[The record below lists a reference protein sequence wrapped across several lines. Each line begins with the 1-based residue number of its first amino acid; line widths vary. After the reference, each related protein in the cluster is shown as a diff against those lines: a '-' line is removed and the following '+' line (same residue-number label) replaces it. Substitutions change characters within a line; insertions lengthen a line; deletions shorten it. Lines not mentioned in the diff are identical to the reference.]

1 MIRAYSFQIDRMSIE
16 NNEPAVAGTNAL
28 PGSLLQKAREEK
40 GLTIDEMSAISN
52 LTKQVI
58 RDIEADDYTQL
69 AGLSFVRGYL
79 KLYAKKLGVDE
90 VEILDLF
97 DRWKAEQNGEPR
109 QYANA
114 PQGISEPSSGPS
126 QKTII
131 AASIVVI
138 GLISAG
144 GVISYLES
152 TGSSP
157 EVASVIETE
166 QAPVSTVPDA
176 ALNQSQELTPSQDS
190 SVDAS
195 INGTVEAQP
204 LVTEAEQSASATVA
218 PVSPASQAE
227 EVVALSEPETL
238 QTEAEPMVEAPNPDP
253 VPVEKPKTVEKPKQV
268 ETPKTVEKP
277 KPTEKPKVAKTEAPA
292 PAVTEPVDEA
302 LQQPLVI
309 SSSNLSQ
316 GGRVIAE
323 ASGLAPAPSTPV
335 QTTQVSP
342 GQDDGLRVLSETRT
356 GPSAD
361 QLAMGAQGRLEID
374 FSGESWI
381 EIRDA
386 RGRLILADLMS
397 PEQGVELDTFGPIE
411 ILVGAVSVST
421 VVFNGETQ
429 DLKPKAYQDVA
440 RITLGAEPN

>member
-1 MIRAYSFQIDRMSIE
+1 MISAYSFQIDRMSIE
-16 NNEPAVAGTNAL
+16 NNEPAVAGTTAL
-28 PGSLLQKAREEK
+28 PGSLLRKAREEK

-58 RDIEADDYTQL
+58 RGIEADDYEQL

-79 KLYAKKLGVDE
+79 KLYSKKLGVDE

-152 TGSSP
+152 IDSSP
-157 EVASVIETE
+157 EVAAVIETE
-166 QAPVSTVPDA
+166 QAPDSNETDA

-190 SVDAS
+190 SIDASTNQTVDAQ
-195 INGTVEAQP
+195 A
-204 LVTEAEQSASATVA
+204 LVTEAEPSTQATVV
-218 PVSPASQAE
+218 PETPASLGE
-227 EVVALSEPETL
+227 EVVALAEPATL
-238 QTEAEPMVEAPNPDP
+238 QTEAEPVVDAPTPTPDP
-253 VPVEKPKTVEKPKQV
+253 VPVKKPKTVEKPK
-268 ETPKTVEKP
+268 PA
-277 KPTEKPKVAKTEAPA
+277 EKPKVAETQTSAL
-292 PAVTEPVDEA
+292 AVAEPVEEA
-302 LQQPLVI
+302 VQQPVVI

-374 FSGESWI
+374 FSGESWV

-397 PEQGVELDTFGPIE
+397 PEQGVELDTFGPVE

-429 DLKPKAYQDVA
+429 DLKRKAYQDVA

>member
-1 MIRAYSFQIDRMSIE
+1 MSIE
-16 NNEPAVAGTNAL
+16 NNEPAVAGTTAL
-28 PGSLLQKAREEK
+28 PGSLLRKAREEK

-58 RDIEADDYTQL
+58 RGIEADDYEQL

-79 KLYAKKLGVDE
+79 KLYSKKLGVDE

-152 TGSSP
+152 TASSP
-157 EVASVIETE
+157 EVAAVIETE
-166 QAPVSTVPDA
+166 QAPASNATDA
-176 ALNQSQELTPSQDS
+176 VLNQSQELIPSQDS
-190 SVDAS
+190 SIDAS
-195 INGTVEAQP
+195 TNQTVDAQP
-204 LVTEAEQSASATVA
+204 LATEAEPSAQSTVV
-218 PVSPASQAE
+218 PETPASQGE
-227 EVVALSEPETL
+227 EVVKLAEPVTL
-238 QTEAEPMVEAPNPDP
+238 QTEAEPVVEAPTPTPDP
-253 VPVEKPKTVEKPKQV
+253 VPVEKA
-268 ETPKTVEKP
+268 KTVEKP
-277 KPTEKPKVAKTEAPA
+277 KPAEKPKVAETQPPA
-292 PAVTEPVDEA
+292 PAVAEPVEEA
-302 LQQPLVI
+302 VQQPVVI

-374 FSGESWI
+374 FSGESWV

-397 PEQGVELDTFGPIE
+397 PEQGVELDTFGPVE

-429 DLKPKAYQDVA
+429 DLKRKAYQDVA

>member
-1 MIRAYSFQIDRMSIE
+1 MISAYSFQIDRMSIE
-16 NNEPAVAGTNAL
+16 NNDPAVAVTTAL
-28 PGSLLQKAREEK
+28 PGSLLRKAREEK

-58 RDIEADDYTQL
+58 RGIEADDYGQL

-79 KLYAKKLGVDE
+79 KLYSKKLGVDE

-152 TGSSP
+152 IDSSP
-157 EVASVIETE
+157 EVAAVIETE
-166 QAPVSTVPDA
+166 QAPDSNETDA

-190 SVDAS
+190 SIDASTNQTVDAQ
-195 INGTVEAQP
+195 A
-204 LVTEAEQSASATVA
+204 LVTEAEPSTQATVV
-218 PVSPASQAE
+218 PETPASLGE
-227 EVVALSEPETL
+227 EVVALAEPATL
-238 QTEAEPMVEAPNPDP
+238 QTEAEPVVDAPTPTPDP
-253 VPVEKPKTVEKPKQV
+253 VPVKKPKTVEKPK
-268 ETPKTVEKP
+268 PA
-277 KPTEKPKVAKTEAPA
+277 EKPKVAETQTSAL
-292 PAVTEPVDEA
+292 AVAEPVEEA
-302 LQQPLVI
+302 VQQPVVI

-342 GQDDGLRVLSETRT
+342 GQDEGLRVLSETRT

-374 FSGESWI
+374 FSGESWV

-397 PEQGVELDTFGPIE
+397 PEQGVELDTFGPVE

-429 DLKPKAYQDVA
+429 DLKRKAFQDVA

>member
-1 MIRAYSFQIDRMSIE
+1 MSIE
-16 NNEPAVAGTNAL
+16 NNEPAVAGTTAL
-28 PGSLLQKAREEK
+28 PGSLLRKAREEK

-58 RDIEADDYTQL
+58 RGIEADDYEQL

-79 KLYAKKLGVDE
+79 KLYSKKLGVDE

-152 TGSSP
+152 IDSSP
-157 EVASVIETE
+157 EVATVIETE
-166 QAPVSTVPDA
+166 QAPASNATDA
-176 ALNQSQELTPSQDS
+176 VLNQSQELIPSQDS
-190 SVDAS
+190 SIDAS
-195 INGTVEAQP
+195 TNQTVDAQP
-204 LVTEAEQSASATVA
+204 LATEAEPSAQSTVV
-218 PVSPASQAE
+218 PETPASQGE
-227 EVVALSEPETL
+227 EVVKLAEPVTL
-238 QTEAEPMVEAPNPDP
+238 QTEAEPVVEAPTPTPTPDP
-253 VPVEKPKTVEKPKQV
+253 VPVEKAKTVEKPKA
-268 ETPKTVEKP
+268 VEKP
-277 KPTEKPKVAKTEAPA
+277 KPAEKPKVAETQPPA
-292 PAVTEPVDEA
+292 PAVAEPVKEA
-302 LQQPLVI
+302 VQQPVVI

-374 FSGESWI
+374 FSGESWV

-397 PEQGVELDTFGPIE
+397 PEQGVELDTFGPVE

-429 DLKPKAYQDVA
+429 DLKRKAYQDVA

>member
-1 MIRAYSFQIDRMSIE
+1 MSIE
-16 NNEPAVAGTNAL
+16 NNEPAVAGTSAL
-28 PGSLLQKAREEK
+28 PGSLLRKAREEK

-58 RDIEADDYTQL
+58 RGIEADDYEQL

-79 KLYAKKLGVDE
+79 KLYSKKLGVDE

-152 TGSSP
+152 TASSP
-157 EVASVIETE
+157 EVAAVIETE
-166 QAPVSTVPDA
+166 QAPASNATDA
-176 ALNQSQELTPSQDS
+176 VLNQSQELIPSQDS
-190 SVDAS
+190 SIDAS
-195 INGTVEAQP
+195 TNQTVDAQP
-204 LVTEAEQSASATVA
+204 LATEAEPSAQSTVV
-218 PVSPASQAE
+218 PETPASQGE
-227 EVVALSEPETL
+227 EVVKLAEPVTL
-238 QTEAEPMVEAPNPDP
+238 QTEAEPVVEAPTPTPDP
-253 VPVEKPKTVEKPKQV
+253 VPVEKA
-268 ETPKTVEKP
+268 KTVEKP
-277 KPTEKPKVAKTEAPA
+277 KPAEKPKVAETQPPA
-292 PAVTEPVDEA
+292 PAVVEPVEEA
-302 LQQPLVI
+302 VQQPVVI

-374 FSGESWI
+374 FSGESWV

-397 PEQGVELDTFGPIE
+397 PEQGVELDTFGPVE

-429 DLKPKAYQDVA
+429 DLKRKAYQDVA

>member
-1 MIRAYSFQIDRMSIE
+1 MSIE
-16 NNEPAVAGTNAL
+16 NNEPAVAGTTAL
-28 PGSLLQKAREEK
+28 PGSLLRKAREEK

-58 RDIEADDYTQL
+58 RGIEADDYEQL

-79 KLYAKKLGVDE
+79 KLYAKKIGVDE
-90 VEILDLF
+90 LEILDLF

-166 QAPVSTVPDA
+166 QAPASTEPDA
-176 ALNQSQELTPSQDS
+176 ALNQSQELTPSLDS

-227 EVVALSEPETL
+227 EVVALSEPAAL

-253 VPVEKPKTVEKPKQV
+253 VPVEKPKTVEKPKQI
-268 ETPKTVEKP
+268 ETPKTVEKL
-277 KPTEKPKVAKTEAPA
+277 KPTEKPKVAKTEPP

-302 LQQPLVI
+302 LQQPVVI

-361 QLAMGAQGRLEID
+361 QLAMGAQGRLKID

>member
-1 MIRAYSFQIDRMSIE
+1 MILAYSFQIDRMSIE
-16 NNEPAVAGTNAL
+16 NNEPAVAGTTAL
-28 PGSLLQKAREEK
+28 PGSILRKAREEK

-58 RDIEADDYTQL
+58 RGVEADDYELL

-79 KLYAKKLGVDE
+79 KLYSKKLGVDE

-152 TGSSP
+152 TDSSP
-157 EVASVIETE
+157 EVATVIETE
-166 QAPVSTVPDA
+166 KAPASNETNA
-176 ALNQSQELTPSQDS
+176 ALNQSQELIPSQNS
-190 SVDAS
+190 SIDAS
-195 INGTVEAQP
+195 TNQTVDAQP
-204 LVTEAEQSASATVA
+204 LATEAEPSAQATVV
-218 PVSPASQAE
+218 PDTLASQGAE
-227 EVVALSEPETL
+227 GVRGAEPATL
-238 QTEAEPMVEAPNPDP
+238 QTEAQPVVEAPTPTLDP
-253 VPVEKPKTVEKPKQV
+253 VPVEKPKTVEKPK
-268 ETPKTVEKP
+268 PA
-277 KPTEKPKVAKTEAPA
+277 EKPKVAETQASA
-292 PAVTEPVDEA
+292 LAVAEPVEEA
-302 LQQPLVI
+302 VQRPVVI

-374 FSGESWI
+374 FSGESWV

-397 PEQGVELDTFGPIE
+397 PEQGVELDTFGPVE

-429 DLKPKAYQDVA
+429 DLKRKAYQDVA

>member
-1 MIRAYSFQIDRMSIE
+1 MILAYSFQIDRMSIE
-16 NNEPAVAGTNAL
+16 NNDPAVAVTTAL
-28 PGSLLQKAREEK
+28 PGSLLRKAREEK

-58 RDIEADDYTQL
+58 RGIEADDYGQL

-79 KLYAKKLGVDE
+79 KLYSKKLGVDE

-152 TGSSP
+152 IDSSP
-157 EVASVIETE
+157 EVAAVIETE
-166 QAPVSTVPDA
+166 QAPDSNETDA

-190 SVDAS
+190 SIDASTNQTVDAK
-195 INGTVEAQP
+195 A
-204 LVTEAEQSASATVA
+204 LVTEAEPSTQATVV
-218 PVSPASQAE
+218 PETPASLGE
-227 EVVALSEPETL
+227 EVVALAEPATL
-238 QTEAEPMVEAPNPDP
+238 QTEAEPVVDAPTPTPDP
-253 VPVEKPKTVEKPKQV
+253 VPVKKPKTVEKPK
-268 ETPKTVEKP
+268 PA
-277 KPTEKPKVAKTEAPA
+277 EKPKVAETQTSAL
-292 PAVTEPVDEA
+292 AVAEPVEEA
-302 LQQPLVI
+302 VQQPVVI

-342 GQDDGLRVLSETRT
+342 GQDEGLRVLSETRT

-374 FSGESWI
+374 FSGESWV

-397 PEQGVELDTFGPIE
+397 PEQGVELDTFGPVE

-429 DLKPKAYQDVA
+429 DLKRKAYQDVA

>member
-1 MIRAYSFQIDRMSIE
+1 MILAYSFQIDRMSIE
-16 NNEPAVAGTNAL
+16 NNEPAVAGTTAL
-28 PGSLLQKAREEK
+28 PGSILRKAREEK

-58 RDIEADDYTQL
+58 RGIEADDYEQL

-79 KLYAKKLGVDE
+79 KLYSKKLGVDE

-152 TGSSP
+152 IDSSP
-157 EVASVIETE
+157 EVAAVIETE
-166 QAPVSTVPDA
+166 QAPDSNETDA

-190 SVDAS
+190 SIDASTNQTVDAQ
-195 INGTVEAQP
+195 A
-204 LVTEAEQSASATVA
+204 LVTQAEPSTQATVV
-218 PVSPASQAE
+218 PETPASLGE
-227 EVVALSEPETL
+227 EVVALAEPATL
-238 QTEAEPMVEAPNPDP
+238 QTEAEPVVDAPTPTPDP
-253 VPVEKPKTVEKPKQV
+253 VPVKKPKTVEKPK
-268 ETPKTVEKP
+268 PA
-277 KPTEKPKVAKTEAPA
+277 EKPKVAETQTSAL
-292 PAVTEPVDEA
+292 AVAEPVEEA
-302 LQQPLVI
+302 VQQPVVI

-374 FSGESWI
+374 FSGESWV

-397 PEQGVELDTFGPIE
+397 PEQGVELDTFGPVE

-429 DLKPKAYQDVA
+429 DLKRKAYQDVA

>member
-1 MIRAYSFQIDRMSIE
+1 MILAYSFQIDRMSIE
-16 NNEPAVAGTNAL
+16 NNEPAVAGTTAL
-28 PGSLLQKAREEK
+28 PGSILRKAREEK

-58 RDIEADDYTQL
+58 RGVEADDYELL

-79 KLYAKKLGVDE
+79 KLYSKKLGVDE

-152 TGSSP
+152 TDSSP
-157 EVASVIETE
+157 EVATVIETE
-166 QAPVSTVPDA
+166 KAPASNETNA

-190 SVDAS
+190 SIDASTNETVDAH
-195 INGTVEAQP
+195 A
-204 LVTEAEQSASATVA
+204 LVTQAEPSTQATVV
-218 PVSPASQAE
+218 PETPASLGE
-227 EVVALSEPETL
+227 EVVALAEPATL
-238 QTEAEPMVEAPNPDP
+238 QTEAEPVVDAPTPTPDP
-253 VPVEKPKTVEKPKQV
+253 VPVKKPKTVEKPK
-268 ETPKTVEKP
+268 PA
-277 KPTEKPKVAKTEAPA
+277 EKPKVAETQTSAL
-292 PAVTEPVDEA
+292 AVAEPVEEA
-302 LQQPLVI
+302 VQQPVVI

-374 FSGESWI
+374 FSGESWV

-397 PEQGVELDTFGPIE
+397 PEQGVELDTFGPVE

-429 DLKPKAYQDVA
+429 DLKRKAFQDVA

>member
-1 MIRAYSFQIDRMSIE
+1 MISAYSFQIDRMSIE
-16 NNEPAVAGTNAL
+16 NNDPAVAVTTAL
-28 PGSLLQKAREEK
+28 PGSLLRKAREEK

-58 RDIEADDYTQL
+58 RGIEADDYEQL

-79 KLYAKKLGVDE
+79 KLYSKKLGVDE

-152 TGSSP
+152 IDSSP
-157 EVASVIETE
+157 EVAAVIETE
-166 QAPVSTVPDA
+166 QAPDSNETDA

-190 SVDAS
+190 SIDASTNQTVDAQ
-195 INGTVEAQP
+195 A
-204 LVTEAEQSASATVA
+204 LVTEAEPSTQATVV
-218 PVSPASQAE
+218 PETPASLGE
-227 EVVALSEPETL
+227 EVVALAEPATL
-238 QTEAEPMVEAPNPDP
+238 QTEAEPVVDAPTPTPDP
-253 VPVEKPKTVEKPKQV
+253 VPVKKPKTVEKPK
-268 ETPKTVEKP
+268 PA
-277 KPTEKPKVAKTEAPA
+277 EKPKVAETQTSAL
-292 PAVTEPVDEA
+292 AVAEPVEEA
-302 LQQPLVI
+302 VQQPVVI

-374 FSGESWI
+374 FSGESWV

-397 PEQGVELDTFGPIE
+397 PEQGVELDTFGPVE

-429 DLKPKAYQDVA
+429 DLKRKAYQDVA

>member
-1 MIRAYSFQIDRMSIE
+1 MISAYSFQIDRMSIE

-58 RDIEADDYTQL
+58 RGIEADDYTQL

-166 QAPVSTVPDA
+166 QAPASTEPDA
-176 ALNQSQELTPSQDS
+176 ALNQSQELTPSLDS

-218 PVSPASQAE
+218 PASLASQAD
-227 EVVALSEPETL
+227 EVVAQSEPATL
-238 QTEAEPMVEAPNPDP
+238 QTEAEPVVEAPNPDP
-253 VPVEKPKTVEKPKQV
+253 VPVEKPKTVEKPKQI
-268 ETPKTVEKP
+268 ETPKTVEKL
-277 KPTEKPKVAKTEAPA
+277 KPTEKPKVAKTEPP

-302 LQQPLVI
+302 LQQPVVI

-361 QLAMGAQGRLEID
+361 QLAMGAQGRLKID

>member
-1 MIRAYSFQIDRMSIE
+1 MISAYSFQIDRMSIE
-16 NNEPAVAGTNAL
+16 NNDPAVAGTTAL
-28 PGSLLQKAREEK
+28 PGSLLRKAREEK

-58 RDIEADDYTQL
+58 RGIEADDYEQL

-79 KLYAKKLGVDE
+79 KLYSKKLGVDE

-152 TGSSP
+152 IDSSP
-157 EVASVIETE
+157 EVAAVIETE
-166 QAPVSTVPDA
+166 QAPDSNETDA

-190 SVDAS
+190 SIDASTNQTVDAQ
-195 INGTVEAQP
+195 A
-204 LVTEAEQSASATVA
+204 LVTEAEPSTQATVV
-218 PVSPASQAE
+218 PETPASLGE
-227 EVVALSEPETL
+227 EVVALAEPATL
-238 QTEAEPMVEAPNPDP
+238 QTEAEPVVDAPTPTPDP
-253 VPVEKPKTVEKPKQV
+253 VPVKKPKTVEKPK
-268 ETPKTVEKP
+268 PA
-277 KPTEKPKVAKTEAPA
+277 EKPKVAETQTSAL
-292 PAVTEPVDEA
+292 AVAEPVEEA
-302 LQQPLVI
+302 VQQPVVI

-374 FSGESWI
+374 FSGESWV

-397 PEQGVELDTFGPIE
+397 PEQGVELDTFGPVE

-429 DLKPKAYQDVA
+429 DLKRKAYQDVA

>member
-1 MIRAYSFQIDRMSIE
+1 MILAYSFQIDRMSIE
-16 NNEPAVAGTNAL
+16 NNEPAVAGTTAL
-28 PGSLLQKAREEK
+28 PGSILRKAREEK

-58 RDIEADDYTQL
+58 RGIEADDYEQL

-79 KLYAKKLGVDE
+79 KLYSKKLGVDE

-126 QKTII
+126 EKTLI

-152 TGSSP
+152 TDSSP
-157 EVASVIETE
+157 EVTAVIETE
-166 QAPVSTVPDA
+166 QASGSNETDA
-176 ALNQSQELTPSQDS
+176 ALNHSQDLTPSQDS
-190 SVDAS
+190 SIDAS
-195 INGTVEAQP
+195 TNQIVDAQP
-204 LVTEAEQSASATVA
+204 LATEAEPSAPATVI
-218 PVSPASQAE
+218 PETPASQGE
-227 EVVALSEPETL
+227 EVVALSEPATL
-238 QTEAEPMVEAPNPDP
+238 QTEAEPVVEAPTPTPDP
-253 VPVEKPKTVEKPKQV
+253 VLVEKPKA
-268 ETPKTVEKP
+268 VEKP
-277 KPTEKPKVAKTEAPA
+277 KPAEKPKVAETQASA
-292 PAVTEPVDEA
+292 LAVAEPVEEA
-302 LQQPLVI
+302 VQRPVVI

-374 FSGESWI
+374 FSGESWV

-397 PEQGVELDTFGPIE
+397 PEQGVELDTFGPVE

-429 DLKPKAYQDVA
+429 DLKRKAYQDVA

>member
-1 MIRAYSFQIDRMSIE
+1 MILAYSFQIDRMSIE
-16 NNEPAVAGTNAL
+16 NNDPAVAVTTAL
-28 PGSLLQKAREEK
+28 PGSLLRKAREEK

-58 RDIEADDYTQL
+58 RGIEADDYGQL

-79 KLYAKKLGVDE
+79 KLYSKKLGVDE

-152 TGSSP
+152 IDSSP
-157 EVASVIETE
+157 EVAAVIETE
-166 QAPVSTVPDA
+166 QAPDSNETDA

-190 SVDAS
+190 SIDASTNQTVDAQ
-195 INGTVEAQP
+195 A
-204 LVTEAEQSASATVA
+204 LVTEAEPSTQATVV
-218 PVSPASQAE
+218 PETPASLGE
-227 EVVALSEPETL
+227 EVVALAEPATL
-238 QTEAEPMVEAPNPDP
+238 QTEAEPVVDAPTPTPDP
-253 VPVEKPKTVEKPKQV
+253 VPVKKPKTVEKPK
-268 ETPKTVEKP
+268 PA
-277 KPTEKPKVAKTEAPA
+277 EKPKVAETQTSAL
-292 PAVTEPVDEA
+292 AVAEPVEEA
-302 LQQPLVI
+302 VQQPVVI

-342 GQDDGLRVLSETRT
+342 GQDEGLRVLSETRT

-374 FSGESWI
+374 FSGESWV

-397 PEQGVELDTFGPIE
+397 PEQGVELDTFGPVE

-429 DLKPKAYQDVA
+429 DLKRKAYQDVA

>member
-1 MIRAYSFQIDRMSIE
+1 MILVYSFQIDRMSIE
-16 NNEPAVAGTNAL
+16 NNDPAVAVTTAL
-28 PGSLLQKAREEK
+28 PGSLLRKAREEK

-58 RDIEADDYTQL
+58 RGIEADDYGQL

-79 KLYAKKLGVDE
+79 KLYSKKLGVDE

-152 TGSSP
+152 IDSSP
-157 EVASVIETE
+157 EVAAVIETE
-166 QAPVSTVPDA
+166 QAPDSNETDA

-190 SVDAS
+190 SIDVSTNQTVDAQ
-195 INGTVEAQP
+195 A
-204 LVTEAEQSASATVA
+204 LVTQAEPSTQATVV
-218 PVSPASQAE
+218 PETPASLGE
-227 EVVALSEPETL
+227 EVVALAEPATL
-238 QTEAEPMVEAPNPDP
+238 QTEAEPVVDAPTPTPDP
-253 VPVEKPKTVEKPKQV
+253 VPVKKPKTVEKPK
-268 ETPKTVEKP
+268 PA
-277 KPTEKPKVAKTEAPA
+277 EKPKVAETQTSAL
-292 PAVTEPVDEA
+292 AVAEPVEEA
-302 LQQPLVI
+302 VQQPVVI

-374 FSGESWI
+374 FSGESWV

-397 PEQGVELDTFGPIE
+397 PEQGVELDTFGPVE

-429 DLKPKAYQDVA
+429 DLKRKAYQDVA

>member
-1 MIRAYSFQIDRMSIE
+1 MISAYSFQIDRMSIE
-16 NNEPAVAGTNAL
+16 NNDPAVAVTTAL
-28 PGSLLQKAREEK
+28 PGSLLRKAREEK

-58 RDIEADDYTQL
+58 RGIEADDYGQL

-79 KLYAKKLGVDE
+79 KLYSKKLGVDE

-126 QKTII
+126 QKTLI

-152 TGSSP
+152 TDSSP
-157 EVASVIETE
+157 EVTAVIETE
-166 QAPVSTVPDA
+166 QASGSNETDA
-176 ALNQSQELTPSQDS
+176 ALNHSQDLTPSQDS
-190 SVDAS
+190 SIDAS
-195 INGTVEAQP
+195 TNQIVDAQP
-204 LVTEAEQSASATVA
+204 LATEAEPSAPATVI
-218 PVSPASQAE
+218 PETPASQGE
-227 EVVALSEPETL
+227 EVVALSEPATL
-238 QTEAEPMVEAPNPDP
+238 QTEAEPVVEAPTPTPDP
-253 VPVEKPKTVEKPKQV
+253 VLVEKPKA
-268 ETPKTVEKP
+268 VEKP
-277 KPTEKPKVAKTEAPA
+277 KPAEKPKVAETQASA
-292 PAVTEPVDEA
+292 LAVAEPVEEA
-302 LQQPLVI
+302 VQRPVVI

-374 FSGESWI
+374 FSGESWV

-397 PEQGVELDTFGPIE
+397 PEQGVELDTFGPVE

-429 DLKPKAYQDVA
+429 DLKRKAYQDVA

>member
-1 MIRAYSFQIDRMSIE
+1 MSIE

-58 RDIEADDYTQL
+58 RGIEADDYTQL

-166 QAPVSTVPDA
+166 QAPASTEPDA
-176 ALNQSQELTPSQDS
+176 ALNQSQELTPSLDS

-218 PVSPASQAE
+218 PASVASQAD
-227 EVVALSEPETL
+227 EVVAQSEPATL
-238 QTEAEPMVEAPNPDP
+238 QTEAEPVVEAPNPDL

-277 KPTEKPKVAKTEAPA
+277 KPTEKPKVAKTEPP

-302 LQQPLVI
+302 LQQPVVI

-361 QLAMGAQGRLEID
+361 QLAMGAQGRLKID

>member
-1 MIRAYSFQIDRMSIE
+1 MILAYSFQIDRMSIE
-16 NNEPAVAGTNAL
+16 NNEPAVAGTTAL
-28 PGSLLQKAREEK
+28 PGSILRKAREEK

-58 RDIEADDYTQL
+58 RGVEADDYELL

-79 KLYAKKLGVDE
+79 KLYSKKLGVDE

-152 TGSSP
+152 TDSSP
-157 EVASVIETE
+157 EVATVIETE
-166 QAPVSTVPDA
+166 KAPASNETNA
-176 ALNQSQELTPSQDS
+176 ALNQSQELIPSQNS
-190 SVDAS
+190 SIDASTNQTVDAQ
-195 INGTVEAQP
+195 A
-204 LVTEAEQSASATVA
+204 LVTEAEPSTQATVV
-218 PVSPASQAE
+218 PETPASLGE
-227 EVVALSEPETL
+227 EVVALAEPATL
-238 QTEAEPMVEAPNPDP
+238 QTEAEPVVDAPTPTPDP
-253 VPVEKPKTVEKPKQV
+253 VPVKKPKI
-268 ETPKTVEKP
+268 VEKP
-277 KPTEKPKVAKTEAPA
+277 KPAEKPKVAETQTSAL
-292 PAVTEPVDEA
+292 AVAEPVEEA
-302 LQQPLVI
+302 VQQPVVI

-374 FSGESWI
+374 FSGESWV

-397 PEQGVELDTFGPIE
+397 PEQGVELDTFGPVE

-429 DLKPKAYQDVA
+429 DLKRKAYQDVA

>member
-1 MIRAYSFQIDRMSIE
+1 MSIE
-16 NNEPAVAGTNAL
+16 NNEPAVAGTTAL
-28 PGSLLQKAREEK
+28 PGSLLRKAREEK

-58 RDIEADDYTQL
+58 RGIEADDYEQL

-79 KLYAKKLGVDE
+79 KLYSKKLGVDE

-152 TGSSP
+152 TASSP
-157 EVASVIETE
+157 EVAAVIETE
-166 QAPVSTVPDA
+166 QAPASNATDA
-176 ALNQSQELTPSQDS
+176 ALNESQELIPSQDS
-190 SVDAS
+190 SIDAS
-195 INGTVEAQP
+195 TNQTVDAQP
-204 LVTEAEQSASATVA
+204 LVTEAEPSAQSTAVPET
-218 PVSPASQAE
+218 PASQGE
-227 EVVALSEPETL
+227 EVVKLAEPVTL
-238 QTEAEPMVEAPNPDP
+238 QTEAEPVVEAPTPTPDP
-253 VPVEKPKTVEKPKQV
+253 VPVEKAKTVEKPKAVEKPKTVEKPK
-268 ETPKTVEKP
+268 PA
-277 KPTEKPKVAKTEAPA
+277 EKPKVAETQPPA
-292 PAVTEPVDEA
+292 PAVVEPVEEA
-302 LQQPLVI
+302 VQQPVVI

-361 QLAMGAQGRLEID
+361 QLAMGAQGRLKID

-421 VVFNGETQ
+421 VVFNGENQ

>member
-1 MIRAYSFQIDRMSIE
+1 MISAYSFQIDRMSIE
-16 NNEPAVAGTNAL
+16 NNDPAVAVTTAL
-28 PGSLLQKAREEK
+28 PGSLLRKAREEK

-58 RDIEADDYTQL
+58 RGIEADDYGQL

-79 KLYAKKLGVDE
+79 KLYSKKLGVDE

-152 TGSSP
+152 IDSSP
-157 EVASVIETE
+157 EVAAVIETE
-166 QAPVSTVPDA
+166 QAPDSNETDA

-190 SVDAS
+190 SIDASTNQTVDAQ
-195 INGTVEAQP
+195 A
-204 LVTEAEQSASATVA
+204 LVTQAEPSTQATVV
-218 PVSPASQAE
+218 PETPASLGE
-227 EVVALSEPETL
+227 EVVALAEPATL
-238 QTEAEPMVEAPNPDP
+238 QTEAEPVVDAPTPTPDP
-253 VPVEKPKTVEKPKQV
+253 VPVKKPKTVEKPK
-268 ETPKTVEKP
+268 PA
-277 KPTEKPKVAKTEAPA
+277 EKPKVAETQTSAL
-292 PAVTEPVDEA
+292 AVAEPVEEA
-302 LQQPLVI
+302 VQQPVVI

-374 FSGESWI
+374 FSGESWV

-397 PEQGVELDTFGPIE
+397 PEQGVELDTFGPVE

-429 DLKPKAYQDVA
+429 DLKRKAYQDVA

>member
-1 MIRAYSFQIDRMSIE
+1 MIWAYSFQIDRMSIE
-16 NNEPAVAGTNAL
+16 NNDPAVAGTTAL
-28 PGSLLQKAREEK
+28 PGSLLRKAREEK

-58 RDIEADDYTQL
+58 RGIEADDYEQL

-79 KLYAKKLGVDE
+79 KLYSKKLGVDE

-138 GLISAG
+138 RLISAG

-152 TGSSP
+152 TASSP
-157 EVASVIETE
+157 EVAAVIETE
-166 QAPVSTVPDA
+166 QAPASNATDA
-176 ALNQSQELTPSQDS
+176 ALNQSQELIPSQDS
-190 SVDAS
+190 SIDAS
-195 INGTVEAQP
+195 TNQTVDAQP
-204 LVTEAEQSASATVA
+204 LATEAEPSAQATVV
-218 PVSPASQAE
+218 PETTASQGE
-227 EVVALSEPETL
+227 EVVKLAEPATL
-238 QTEAEPMVEAPNPDP
+238 QTEAGPVVEAPTPTPDP
-253 VPVEKPKTVEKPKQV
+253 VPVEKAKTVEKPKA
-268 ETPKTVEKP
+268 VEKP
-277 KPTEKPKVAKTEAPA
+277 KPAEKPKVAETQPPA
-292 PAVTEPVDEA
+292 PAVVEPVEEA
-302 LQQPLVI
+302 VQQPVVI
-309 SSSNLSQ
+309 SSSNLCQ

-356 GPSAD
+356 GPSAA

-374 FSGESWI
+374 FSGESWV

-397 PEQGVELDTFGPIE
+397 PEQGVELDTFGPVE

-429 DLKPKAYQDVA
+429 DLKRKAYQDVA

>member
-1 MIRAYSFQIDRMSIE
+1 MISAYSFQIDRMSIE
-16 NNEPAVAGTNAL
+16 NNEPAVAGTTAL
-28 PGSLLQKAREEK
+28 PGSLLRKAREEK

-58 RDIEADDYTQL
+58 RGVEADDYEQL

-79 KLYAKKLGVDE
+79 KLYSKKLGVDE

-152 TGSSP
+152 TDSSP
-157 EVASVIETE
+157 EVTAVIETE
-166 QAPVSTVPDA
+166 QASGSNETDA
-176 ALNQSQELTPSQDS
+176 ALNHSQDLTPSQDS
-190 SVDAS
+190 SIDAS
-195 INGTVEAQP
+195 TNQIVDAQP
-204 LVTEAEQSASATVA
+204 LATEAEPSAPATVI
-218 PVSPASQAE
+218 PETPASQGE
-227 EVVALSEPETL
+227 EVVALSEPATL
-238 QTEAEPMVEAPNPDP
+238 QTEAEPVVEAPTPTPDP
-253 VPVEKPKTVEKPKQV
+253 VPVEKPKA
-268 ETPKTVEKP
+268 VEKP
-277 KPTEKPKVAKTEAPA
+277 KPAEKPKVAETQASA
-292 PAVTEPVDEA
+292 LAVAEPVEEA
-302 LQQPLVI
+302 VQRPVVI

-342 GQDDGLRVLSETRT
+342 GQDEGLRVLSETRT

-374 FSGESWI
+374 FSGESWV

-397 PEQGVELDTFGPIE
+397 PEQGVELDTFGPVE

-429 DLKPKAYQDVA
+429 DLKRKAYQDVA

>member
-1 MIRAYSFQIDRMSIE
+1 MISAYSFQIDRMSIE
-16 NNEPAVAGTNAL
+16 NNEPAVAGTTAL
-28 PGSLLQKAREEK
+28 PGSILRKAREEK

-58 RDIEADDYTQL
+58 RGIEADDYEQL

-79 KLYAKKLGVDE
+79 KLYSKKLGVDE

-152 TGSSP
+152 IDSSP
-157 EVASVIETE
+157 EVAAVIETE
-166 QAPVSTVPDA
+166 QAPDSNETDA

-190 SVDAS
+190 SIDASTNQTVDAQ
-195 INGTVEAQP
+195 A
-204 LVTEAEQSASATVA
+204 LVTEAEPSTQATVV
-218 PVSPASQAE
+218 PETPASLGE
-227 EVVALSEPETL
+227 EVVALAEPATL
-238 QTEAEPMVEAPNPDP
+238 QTEAEPVVDAPTPTPDP
-253 VPVEKPKTVEKPKQV
+253 VPVKKPKTVEKPK
-268 ETPKTVEKP
+268 PA
-277 KPTEKPKVAKTEAPA
+277 EKPKVAETQTSAL
-292 PAVTEPVDEA
+292 AVAEPVEEA
-302 LQQPLVI
+302 VQQPVVI

-374 FSGESWI
+374 FSGESWV

-397 PEQGVELDTFGPIE
+397 PEQGVELDTFGPVE

-429 DLKPKAYQDVA
+429 DLKRKAYQDVA